1 MANPKKDQ
9 IAIAEKLQLKLL
21 EYFEKKLENNT
32 LTDTGA
38 ATLARLLMQN
48 GWNLDP
54 SAVPEGLRSKL
65 TQNIDPNELNEDDL
79 DRIAGAIGV

>member
-1 MANPKKDQ
+1 
-9 IAIAEKLQLKLL
+9 LKLL
-21 EYFEKKLENNT
+21 KYFEKKLENNT

-54 SAVPEGLRSKL
+54 SAVPEGLRKAHA
-65 TQNIDPNELNEDDL
+65 EH
-79 DRIAGAIGV
+79 